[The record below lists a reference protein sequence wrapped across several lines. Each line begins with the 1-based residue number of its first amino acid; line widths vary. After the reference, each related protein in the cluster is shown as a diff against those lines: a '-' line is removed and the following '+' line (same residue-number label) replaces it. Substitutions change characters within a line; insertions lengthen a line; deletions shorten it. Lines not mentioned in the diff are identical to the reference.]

1 MDSPRIKICQI
12 SDIHWRGSTR
22 HEEYT
27 KAFEQLLKQL
37 REEEIAPNL
46 IVCTGDIF
54 HTKTQGI
61 TPEVIDK
68 ITWMFRE
75 LLKLAPVRVIL
86 GNHDGNLANTARQDA
101 ISPIVKA
108 MNESDLLLYKESG
121 TFIDPIWKNIA
132 WSAFSCFDKENWNN
146 VSPIEDK
153 INIGLYHGSIVGCL
167 TDTGHRMMTGEE
179 NISRFAEYDFVMMG
193 DMHKSQFMA
202 ERADKNGID
211 KPWIAYP
218 GSMIQQNFGEEQTKG
233 YLMWEIASKDDWDVS
248 FVQIPNY
255 QPYINFQWK
264 NSYLETSQAFMLE
277 YKNPQPGTRLK
288 IWSKQSISDIERRQL
303 TEFFKNEKLF
313 EEVVFVIDVESKIS
327 NIETKSI
334 SAEKTS
340 LRNNPELIE
349 SLYCEFLNNNSD
361 SFPLNEDQKTQGKK
375 IINDYLNKLNLE
387 SPDIAAKNTKWE
399 IKKFNFDNV
408 FRYGEGNSIDFSNL
422 DGIVGL
428 FSKNKTGKSSL
439 VGALMYAL
447 FNATDRGPIKTAHV
461 INNKAPSCNA
471 QVHVSI
477 NDTDYVIERSSQR
490 DEPKKKKK
498 KEADSEKTSTSL
510 VISRISKDGTATPIT
525 NISRDESDKD
535 LRKLIG
541 TAEDFLLTSFASQE
555 NMNQFI
561 NEGATERKAILSR
574 FLDLEIFG
582 KLASYAKEDCSLLN
596 AKTKKYTEI
605 QWDKVLD
612 DLKIELKLADGTK
625 LVTEARIAELSQ
637 EIEALKVWLV
647 SQETKLNL
655 SSLESLQSKYEIKQ
669 QEILSLKKKEE
680 EETIRLKAKLGELHK
695 IKTRLSQ
702 LDIKSL
708 EESEIKVSD
717 MKKQLT
723 ELKAYYEIE
732 NHKLEIQEKSV
743 KKLQTVPCGDSFPNC
758 HYIKDAHE
766 NKEKIEQQR
775 SIVSKLLKEYD
786 DMAASW
792 KEIIEANISE
802 KIKDHRNL
810 VLLEANLEKEIS
822 QHQNKI
828 EMLNISNSL
837 KEKEDLFLK
846 LQQLKSS
853 INEAEKEEILKKKEK
868 LAELKA
874 QIKTNEE
881 KRTELLMDM
890 GSLKQKFEQVSK
902 EKMECVETIN
912 NFQLYESV
920 YKAFSKTGIPAMIL
934 KSQLPAIN
942 KELEMILSSLVD
954 FSITL
959 DSDINSNAMDVF
971 IEDSEGKRV
980 IETASGM
987 EKMIASLALRVAL
1000 INLSNLPKT
1009 NIFILDESFGP
1020 LDETNIY
1027 QCMKLLEFLKNYFK
1041 TIIVITH
1048 IAPIKEIV
1056 DKMIDIKTDSSFSYV
1071 NV

>member
-1 MDSPRIKICQI
+1 MTSSKIKICQI

-27 KAFEQLLKQL
+27 KAFEQLFKQL
-37 REEEIAPNL
+37 KEEEVPPNL

-75 LLKLAPVRVIL
+75 LLKIAPVRVIL
-86 GNHDGNLANTARQDA
+86 GNHDGNLANAARQDA
-101 ISPIVKA
+101 ISPILKA
-108 MNESDLLLYKESG
+108 MNEEHILLFKESG
-121 TFIDPIWKNIA
+121 TFVDPIYDEIA
-132 WSAFSCFDKENWNN
+132 WSAFSCFDKENWNKAL
-146 VSPIEDK
+146 PMKDK

-167 TDTGHRMMTGEE
+167 TDTGHRMTTGEE
-179 NISRFAEYDFVMMG
+179 NISRFVEYDFVMMG
-193 DMHKSQFMA
+193 DIHKTQFMA
-202 ERADKNGID
+202 DRADKDGID

-218 GSMIQQNFGEEQTKG
+218 GSMIQQNFGEELSKG
-233 YLMWEIASKDDWDVS
+233 YLMWEIGSKDDWDVS
-248 FVQIPNY
+248 YAEIQNF
-255 QPYINFQWK
+255 QPFINFQWK
-264 NSYLETSQAFMLE
+264 NSYIETTEAFLSQF
-277 YKNPQPGTRLK
+277 KDVQPGTRLK
-288 IWSKQSISDIERRQL
+288 VWSKQPISDLERRQL
-303 TEFFKNEKLF
+303 SDHFKNEKSF
-313 EEVVFVIDVESKIS
+313 EEVVFIIDVESKIS

-349 SLYCEFLNNNSD
+349 NLYSEFLANNTD
-361 SFPLNEDQKTQGKK
+361 SFPLNDEQKNQGKK

-387 SPDIAAKNTKWE
+387 SPDVAAKNIKWE

-447 FNATDRGPIKTAHV
+447 FNATDRGPVKTAHV
-461 INNKAPSCNA
+461 INTKASSCNA
-471 QVHVSI
+471 QAHISI
-477 NDTDYVIERSSQR
+477 NDVDYVIERSSQR

-498 KEADSEKTSTSL
+498 KEADNEKTSTSL
-510 VISRISKDGTATPIT
+510 VLSRISKDGTATPIT

-582 KLASYAKEDCSLLN
+582 KLATYAKEDCSLLN

-605 QWDKVLD
+605 QWDKVLEA
-612 DLKIELKLADGTK
+612 LKTDLKLADGTK
-625 LVTEARIAELSQ
+625 MVTETRIAEISQ
-637 EIEALKVWLV
+637 EMESLKTWLV

-655 SSLESLQSKYEIKQ
+655 SSFDSLQKKYEAKQ
-669 QEILSLKKKEE
+669 QEILLLKKREE
-680 EETIRLKAKLGELHK
+680 DETTRLKTKLGELHK
-695 IKTRLSQ
+695 AKMRLNQ

-708 EESEIKVSD
+708 EDSEVKISE

-723 ELKAYYEIE
+723 ELKASYEIE
-732 NHKLEIQEKSV
+732 NHKLEVQEKSV

-766 NKEKIEQQR
+766 NKEKVEEQR
-775 SIVSKLLKEYD
+775 KIVSKLLSEYD
-786 DMAASW
+786 ETTSAW
-792 KEIIEANISE
+792 KEIIETNISE
-802 KIKDHRNL
+802 KIKEHRNL
-810 VLLEANLEKEIS
+810 VILEANLEKEIS
-822 QHQNKI
+822 QAQNKI
-828 EMLNISNSL
+828 EMLNISQL
-837 KEKEDLFLK
+837 LREKDELASK
-846 LQQLKSS
+846 LEQLKAS
-853 INEAEKEEILKKKEK
+853 INEAEKEEVLRKKEK
-868 LAELKA
+868 LAELKL
-874 QIKTNEE
+874 QIKANEE
-881 KRTELLMDM
+881 KRTELLMDI
-890 GSLKQKFEQVSK
+890 GSIKQKFEQVSK
-902 EKMECVETIN
+902 ERDECLETIN
-912 NFQLYESV
+912 NYQLYESV

-971 IEDSEGKRV
+971 IEDAEGKRV

-1009 NIFILDESFGP
+1009 NLFILDESFGP